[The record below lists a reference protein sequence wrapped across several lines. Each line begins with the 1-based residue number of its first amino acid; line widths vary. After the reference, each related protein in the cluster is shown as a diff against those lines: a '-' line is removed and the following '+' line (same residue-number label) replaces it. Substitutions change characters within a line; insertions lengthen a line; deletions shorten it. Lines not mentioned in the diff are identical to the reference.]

1 MTGFSDPF
9 KNRVRNE
16 TDKSRNVSIRD
27 MIEQRVHECPEGIF
41 VKSDGIE
48 YTWRDIDRGSSVIA
62 GELYALGAGAGS
74 HVALC
79 GANSVNWI
87 LTFFAIQKIGAVAVL
102 LNSQLTSE
110 EITVFSKRGDI
121 THFCLGNTPI
131 RNRKQFS
138 KEILDPER
146 SQIKAVLD
154 VGDEIDFLKKPVTEF
169 PDVVPMSDDICVIIF
184 TSGSTATPKG
194 VQLSAFCLLN
204 SSDFCVKN
212 LKMTVDDRVCA
223 ILPFFHIFGLTAVL
237 LSCVISGSLII
248 LPRSVKPDD
257 LMRVLK
263 HEKCTILHTVPTVFI
278 RLVNAPGFT
287 IRLVSGIRASY
298 MSGAPMSEAQ
308 LKMLMDKFPNN
319 HFMKR
324 YGLTEMTPVTS
335 TDLEDDIN
343 HILYTVGKPTD
354 GTDMRIKDMETGRFC
369 PAGIQGEIVVK
380 GAFLMSGYY
389 KQPADKQPFDED
401 GFLHTGDLGFL
412 DEEGYLHFTGRAK
425 DIIIRGGENIMP
437 NEVASAISM
446 HENVVD
452 VKVIGVPDEIYG
464 EIVTAAV
471 VLKDGVIFDGKE
483 MRDFLMTKL
492 AKYKIPTYFFIYEK
506 LPSLANG
513 KIDAVSLK
521 KEIIS
526 RLGNIG

>member
-204 SSDFCVKN
+204 SSDFCVK
-212 LKMTVDDRVCA
+212 
-223 ILPFFHIFGLTAVL
+223 
-237 LSCVISGSLII
+237 IS
-248 LPRSVKPDD
+248 K
-257 LMRVLK
+257 
-263 HEKCTILHTVPTVFI
+263 
-278 RLVNAPGFT
+278 
-287 IRLVSGIRASY
+287 
-298 MSGAPMSEAQ
+298 
-308 LKMLMDKFPNN
+308 
-319 HFMKR
+319 
-324 YGLTEMTPVTS
+324 
-335 TDLEDDIN
+335 
-343 HILYTVGKPTD
+343 
-354 GTDMRIKDMETGRFC
+354 
-369 PAGIQGEIVVK
+369 
-380 GAFLMSGYY
+380 
-389 KQPADKQPFDED
+389 
-401 GFLHTGDLGFL
+401 
-412 DEEGYLHFTGRAK
+412 
-425 DIIIRGGENIMP
+425 
-437 NEVASAISM
+437 
-446 HENVVD
+446 
-452 VKVIGVPDEIYG
+452 
-464 EIVTAAV
+464 
-471 VLKDGVIFDGKE
+471 
-483 MRDFLMTKL
+483 
-492 AKYKIPTYFFIYEK
+492 
-506 LPSLANG
+506 
-513 KIDAVSLK
+513 
-521 KEIIS
+521 
-526 RLGNIG
+526 